1 MKPKFNFYTIG
12 VYGFNESEF
21 FNKLIAYRID
31 TFIDVRRRRGV
42 RGAKYSFVNSKS
54 LQKKLKELN
63 IHYEHILA
71 LAPTN
76 EMREIQKSTDKK
88 RGVLKRERKF
98 LSNEFRENFKEEIL
112 DKFDFNNLIECLKE
126 IGAKNIVFFCVE
138 REPLAC
144 HRSMIV
150 ERLKELYNIDYMH
163 L

>member
-1 MKPKFNFYTIG
+1 MKLVIEGIDGAGK
-12 VYGFNESEF
+12 
-21 FNKLIAYRID
+21 D
-31 TFIDVRRRRGV
+31 TFITNL
-42 RGAKYSFVNSKS
+42 S
-54 LQKKLKELN
+54 KKLKELN

-126 IGAKNIVFFCVE
+126 IGAKNIVFFKTKWD
-138 REPLAC
+138 RTAF
-144 HRSMIV
+144 
-150 ERLKELYNIDYMH
+150 
-163 L
+163 